1 MRHLILGLVLLLP
14 PALPGG
20 LSGQEV
26 ERRNLSGEVI
36 FDARATLGDFSGHT
50 RAIAGAIRL
59 GGRLDQ
65 TRGWLEVPVRAM
77 RTGNASRDQE
87 MRELLGDGGHP
98 AIRFEITDVAVGMPD
113 GDSIPVTVRGGFTVH
128 GVTRTHAVSGWAWR
142 RRGGA
147 IRFRGQT
154 VLRLSEFGLRRPG
167 LLLGM
172 LRMRDPIT
180 IRMDLTVGG

>member
-1 MRHLILGLVLLLP
+1 MRGIR
-14 PALPGG
+14 GG
-20 LSGQEV
+20 
-26 ERRNLSGEVI
+26 
-36 FDARATLGDFSGHT
+36 
-50 RAIAGAIRL
+50 
-59 GGRLDQ
+59 
-65 TRGWLEVPVRAM
+65 
-77 RTGNASRDQE
+77 
-87 MRELLGDGGHP
+87 GGHA
-98 AIRFEITDVAVGMPD
+98 AIRFESIVVAVGMPD

-154 VLRLSEFGLRRPG
+154 VLRLSEFGLRHPG
-167 LLLGM
+167 RLLGM

>member
-77 RTGNASRDQE
+77 
-87 MRELLGDGGHP
+87 P
-98 AIRFEITDVAVGMPD
+98 AWISSATNTMPCCAQY
-113 GDSIPVTVRGGFTVH
+113 SLI
-128 GVTRTHAVSGWAWR
+128 AAK
-142 RRGGA
+142 
-147 IRFRGQT
+147 
-154 VLRLSEFGLRRPG
+154 
-167 LLLGM
+167 
-172 LRMRDPIT
+172 
-180 IRMDLTVGG
+180 